1 MRKLL
6 LLSTAGLLGF
16 SCFAQQ
22 SYPSLVRLDNNTGHM
37 GKAALNAPREAASVF
52 KKSTSTAAKTSA
64 TQGDWFSYVDCNYI
78 DGVAYGWYYSIFED
92 STVTSVNSDGATI
105 YHSVYGLGM
114 SFDPTSENY
123 YDEAYQPQYSPSFRV
138 KSKDA
143 YSIDSFY
150 FSGKYMRVVNTDID
164 TLFIE
169 LVKTSANEHTFLLA
183 FGSQASKDSVGYH
196 VNPIDSVMRFADAT
210 YDAENNKLSDSIDV
224 NDIVRIMI
232 PLDDNFY
239 ADSTA
244 GGNHSRV
251 IGLDN
256 PLVVDSN
263 EVVVAY
269 VHFKSGGVHS
279 LGTPLTSVNSY
290 RLYTYERD
298 GAYTYAQQFGSD
310 YTSFLFATKK
320 AKYGTPDGESFFYFQ
335 GHKLLVPSSA
345 YLNPT
350 GFGIPDYAFYV
361 TCQTC
366 DDDPGPNSVNET
378 VNNIKAIAT
387 PNPVT
392 GNEVKI
398 SFNVKNAGNGVTVSI
413 MNMMGQTVQSVDMGN
428 QTQGAAVINTSA
440 LPAGMYMYS
449 VQANGE
455 RKTGR
460 FVISH

>member
-1 MRKLL
+1 
-6 LLSTAGLLGF
+6 
-16 SCFAQQ
+16 
-22 SYPSLVRLDNNTGHM
+22 
-37 GKAALNAPREAASVF
+37 
-52 KKSTSTAAKTSA
+52 
-64 TQGDWFSYVDCNYI
+64 
-78 DGVAYGWYYSIFED
+78 
-92 STVTSVNSDGATI
+92 
-105 YHSVYGLGM
+105 
-114 SFDPTSENY
+114 
-123 YDEAYQPQYSPSFRV
+123 
-138 KSKDA
+138 
-143 YSIDSFY
+143 
-150 FSGKYMRVVNTDID
+150 
-164 TLFIE
+164 
-169 LVKTSANEHTFLLA
+169 
-183 FGSQASKDSVGYH
+183 
-196 VNPIDSVMRFADAT
+196 MRFADAT

-290 RLYTYERD
+290 RLYAYERD
-298 GAYTYAQQFGSD
+298 GAHTYAQQFGSD
-310 YTSFLFATKK
+310 YTSFLVATKQ

-335 GHKLLVPSSA
+335 GHKLLIPSSA
-345 YLNPT
+345 YRNPT